1 MHKQEQDSGLIQNSS
16 SHQNVLVALFSLLT
30 VDEPDG
36 EHAAELVAPPE
47 IHRCITHNNTHIYI
61 SPSLLFWTSAISEN
75 S

>member
-30 VDEPDG
+30 IDEPDG
-36 EHAAELVAPPE
+36 EHAA
-47 IHRCITHNNTHIYI
+47 HIDI
-61 SPSLLFWTSAISEN
+61 SPSLLFWTSAISEY